1 MIIQEKFNNFIKQ
14 RFVRDTAVLQTS
26 TILSIGLS
34 FLASIIFARIL
45 GPDNYGIYSLIF
57 ALVGLFGIFVGLG
70 ADYTTLTL
78 LPAAYA
84 KKDKREIKNILAY
97 FFKISL
103 IFTVLINLIAI
114 IIAPLVSRI
123 LYHQEVIGQL
133 ARWILTAS
141 IIQIFLIFLL
151 LVLQSTRKIKSLAII
166 ENTQK
171 LFYNLIPIIL
181 VLWGLG
187 LLGIV
192 WGRFLAEIVLFMVAF
207 LGYEII
213 ARKDELLPSLQE
225 IFSHIFR
232 VKIKQYFKLGFWI
245 TIEKKISDLIGLLP
259 VTLLGIFAITTSQV
273 AYFKIALSYLG
284 LSLILLTPIS
294 RLLAVQLPKSKAYGL
309 CALKRDFWKS
319 SIFSGV
325 IYLFVL
331 LFFVIVASFLVK
343 IFYGEDYSICVKL
356 IYALSLSKIFGGFAV
371 GYGAILRVLN
381 KIKISVIIN
390 SIVLFLAILT
400 FLILQD
406 VIPTLRLVILI
417 VIISSWLIFGFT
429 TYFIRKILK
438 EPSKALDN
446 K

>member
-1 MIIQEKFNNFIKQ
+1 MIIQEKFNNFIKR

-26 TILSIGLS
+26 VVFSISLS

-57 ALVGLFGIFVGLG
+57 ALTGLIGIFVGLG

-78 LPAAYA
+78 LPEAYA
-84 KKDKREIKNILAY
+84 KKDRREIKNILAY

-103 IFTVLINLIAI
+103 IFTVLVNLIAI
-114 IIAPLVSRI
+114 VIAPLISEI
-123 LYHQEVIGQL
+123 LYHQKIIGQL

-141 IIQIFLIFLL
+141 IIQIFFIFFL

-192 WGRFLAEIVLFMVAF
+192 WGRFLAEIVLFIVAF
-207 LGYEII
+207 IGYEMI
-213 ARKDELLPSLQE
+213 AKKDELVPSLRK
-225 IFSHIFR
+225 IFPHIFR
-232 VKIKQYFKLGFWI
+232 VKIKRYFKLGLWI
-245 TIEKKISDLIGLLP
+245 TINKKISDLTGLLP

-273 AYFKIALSYLG
+273 AYFKIALSYIG
-284 LSLILLTPIS
+284 LSLVLLTPIS
-294 RLLAVQLPKSKAYGL
+294 RLLAVQLPKSKAYSL
-309 CALKRDFWKS
+309 NILKRDFWKS

-325 IYLFVL
+325 IYLL
-331 LFFVIVASFLVK
+331 VILIFIMAASFLVE
-343 IFYGEDYSICVKL
+343 IFYGENYSICVKL
-356 IYALSLSKIFGGFAV
+356 IYALSLGKIFGGFAV

-381 KIKISVIIN
+381 KLKIAVMANII
-390 SIVLFLAILT
+390 SLFLALLT
-400 FLILQD
+400 FLILRD
-406 VIPTLRLVILI
+406 VISTLKLVILV
-417 VIISSWLIFGFT
+417 VIISDWFT
-429 TYFIRKILK
+429 FFFMTYFIRRTLK
-438 EPSKALDN
+438 ELKGT
-446 K
+446 